1 MPRRCEPH
9 PPAHAIAAHLLPP
22 TPPTPVYATA
32 TTAHSGQAPACDQL
46 PNELLIKVLQRLYL
60 VPAVD
65 TLVDACAVVSR
76 RWRQCTLHVLRNPP
90 PIPSLAGRSP
100 ADELAARRLR
110 REVAVDL
117 GFMPA
122 SPVLVPSAFQVVA
135 DTAADTTHAHG
146 WRVRLIAH
154 PTLHGGPLLTMQTRF
169 GSEAL
174 RATLID
180 GSSGLESLRD
190 AIIRL
195 GRMRLIDQSAR
206 QAAATSAPAVAAPAP
221 SSAAAATAAAAD
233 ASSLS
238 QASSQPHA
246 MPMLALLST
255 SSLASTTTSASTLNS
270 ATTPTAPFAAQDWPA
285 LDETALFEHGGSTI
299 SRWQCVNARQAVE
312 ILPCTHAQSPPPPSS
327 SSSTTNSSRA
337 RRDQHEPCVRG
348 ITFGHACDDGDAC
361 GCSEHDGVCRDRG
374 IEHWWDCAALRR
386 SVADAR
392 RDGEG
397 SEDGHDSDDQNEALV
412 GRSMPIDDEARGCS
426 LTPGWSALWSRMLG
440 GIAVGDQGT
449 LSRLHHFVPPTASA
463 NGAVPHYLFAITPS
477 RCDESLGTKSAG
489 SLPRS
494 IKPRRPCRA
503 ADWNPYRLFKAR
515 FYFVWQDV
523 ETCIHGSHAPPQE
536 DPNAQDQNMH
546 DLDAHGGQALE
557 TAQDAHH
564 ARVRDASVAPMSS
577 RRTLETIEQILDAR
591 RPLGPE
597 AAGGDSDG
605 FYIVVCGGAVP
616 DGVSGRDAFDDI
628 LESRGPHARLSPMH
642 RRYGLLALGR
652 CDAVGDSG
660 SDLGA
665 LCIDARMRCDGGLDV
680 AVDAGSVSGLDGNTA
695 LVRI

>member
-195 GRMRLIDQSAR
+195 GRMRLIDQ
-206 QAAATSAPAVAAPAP
+206 
-221 SSAAAATAAAAD
+221 
-233 ASSLS
+233 
-238 QASSQPHA
+238 
-246 MPMLALLST
+246 
-255 SSLASTTTSASTLNS
+255 N
-270 ATTPTAPFAAQDWPA
+270 
-285 LDETALFEHGGSTI
+285 
-299 SRWQCVNARQAVE
+299 
-312 ILPCTHAQSPPPPSS
+312 
-327 SSSTTNSSRA
+327 
-337 RRDQHEPCVRG
+337 
-348 ITFGHACDDGDAC
+348 
-361 GCSEHDGVCRDRG
+361 
-374 IEHWWDCAALRR
+374 
-386 SVADAR
+386 AR

-397 SEDGHDSDDQNEALV
+397 SEDGHDSDDQNEAL
-412 GRSMPIDDEARGCS
+412 
-426 LTPGWSALWSRMLG
+426 
-440 GIAVGDQGT
+440 
-449 LSRLHHFVPPTASA
+449 
-463 NGAVPHYLFAITPS
+463 
-477 RCDESLGTKSAG
+477 
-489 SLPRS
+489 
-494 IKPRRPCRA
+494 
-503 ADWNPYRLFKAR
+503 
-515 FYFVWQDV
+515 
-523 ETCIHGSHAPPQE
+523 E